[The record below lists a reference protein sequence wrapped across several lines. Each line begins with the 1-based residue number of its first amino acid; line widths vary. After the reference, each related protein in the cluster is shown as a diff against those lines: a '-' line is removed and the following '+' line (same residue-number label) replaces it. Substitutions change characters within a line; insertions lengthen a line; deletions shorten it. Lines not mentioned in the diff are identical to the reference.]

1 MREIYAKAAV
11 RATALNRRAELDWT
25 LAGIVF
31 GMVVG
36 FIFGGIG
43 IAGRGDAIGV
53 WGFVAGAV
61 VLGLIG
67 NRIGTGRDRA
77 ALARKASGR

>member
-1 MREIYAKAAV
+1 MREIYARAAA
-11 RATALNRRAELDWT
+11 RATTLNRRAELHWT
-25 LAGIVF
+25 LAGIVI
-31 GMVVG
+31 GMIVG

-43 IAGRGDAIGV
+43 IAGRGDAVGV

-61 VLGLIG
+61 ILGLVG

-77 ALARKASGR
+77 ALARRAARQ